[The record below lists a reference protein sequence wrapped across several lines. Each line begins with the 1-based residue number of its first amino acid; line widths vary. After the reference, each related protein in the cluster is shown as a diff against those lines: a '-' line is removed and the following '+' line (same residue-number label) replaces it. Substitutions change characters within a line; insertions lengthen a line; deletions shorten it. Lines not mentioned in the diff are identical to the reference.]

1 MSSSAADA
9 APKTAAAARAAAA
22 APEGVLLRRLRYA
35 EPATLLWIVL
45 IGVLVVLVVWPVAE
59 LLLTSLRS
67 ARTGTFTLSNYTAA
81 YGRMRYVDAL
91 LNSLA
96 LGAVSAAICAVLAV
110 PMAWAASRTDMPGR
124 GFAWL
129 TVLAAFIIPPYLG
142 AIGWILLAGPNSG
155 WINQAWMW
163 LTGSE
168 HSIVNVYSFWGLAF
182 VIALNAY
189 PFVFIFAKS
198 GLDLISSEMEDAANI
213 LGAGTWLTTMRI
225 TLPLVGP
232 AILAGVIL
240 VFLEAIALFGTPA
253 IIGIPARINVV
264 TTQLWQFFEAPVRA
278 EVAAAYAMPLLL
290 ITALLI
296 LVQRLLLGRKGY
308 VSQTG
313 KGGERRP
320 IPLGPLRWVMFGW
333 CVLVF
338 LLSVA
343 APMVALV
350 QASFAKAWGRGFSF
364 DNLTLGNYTYLLFE
378 HDAAWSAVVNTFV
391 FAAASATFAVVVAL
405 AIAYIV
411 KRRVMPFGS
420 LLAFLCMAPFVIPGI
435 VMAIGFYAAYA
446 GPPLLLYGT
455 SAMMILAF
463 TTRFLPIAYA
473 NGAAGM
479 QMIHPE
485 MEEAVRILGGG
496 RITAIRRVVA
506 PLLKKALLG
515 GWLLVFI
522 LATRE
527 LSAAI
532 FLVGPETRTISVL
545 LYDLSEEGNFE
556 VLSAL
561 GGILLVITLAFVGI
575 GMKLIGRDFMLR
587 RE

>member
-1 MSSSAADA
+1 MSS
-9 APKTAAAARAAAA
+9 TATTPGEGARPATT
-22 APEGVLLRRLRYA
+22 GRLGHRLRA
-35 EPATLLWIVL
+35 LEPATLLWLALIAVL
-45 IGVLVVLVVWPVAE
+45 FLLVVWPVGEMLVNSFRA
-59 LLLTSLRS
+59 SR
-67 ARTGTFTLSNYTAA
+67 GGGFTLDNYATA
-81 YGRMRYVDAL
+81 YGRARYLEAIGHSL
-91 LNSLA
+91 LLGLA
-96 LGAVSAAICAVLAV
+96 SAAICVVLAV
-110 PMAWAASRTDMPGR
+110 PMAWACSRTDMPGR

-142 AIGWILLAGPNSG
+142 AVGWILLAGPNSG
-155 WINQAWMW
+155 WINQVWAA
-163 LTGSE
+163 LTGAEDSL
-168 HSIVNVYSFWGLAF
+168 VNVYSFWGLAV
-182 VIALNAY
+182 VIALHSY
-189 PFVFIFAKS
+189 PFIFIFAKS
-198 GLDLISSEMEDAANI
+198 ALDLVSSEMEDAANI
-213 LGAGTWLTTMRI
+213 LGAGTWMTTLRV
-225 TLPLVGP
+225 TLPLVWP
-232 AILAGVIL
+232 TILAGIIL
-240 VFLEAIALFGTPA
+240 VFLETIALFGTPA

-290 ITALLI
+290 ITASLI
-296 LVQRLLLGRKGY
+296 GVQRLVLARKGY

-313 KGGERRP
+313 KGGERRL
-320 IPLGPLRWVMFGW
+320 IALGPWRWVLFGW
-333 CVLVF
+333 TALVC

-350 QASFAKAWGRGFSF
+350 QASFSRAWGRGFSL
-364 DNLTLGNYTYLLFE
+364 DNLTLRNYQYLLFE
-378 HDAAWSAVVNTFV
+378 HDAAWGAVVNTFV
-391 FAAASATFAVVVAL
+391 FSAASATLAIGIAL
-405 AIAYIV
+405 AIAYVV
-411 KRRVMPFGS
+411 KRQLLPFGTA
-420 LLAFLCMAPFVIPGI
+420 LAFLCMAPFVIPGI

-446 GPPLLLYGT
+446 GPPLALYGT
-455 SAMMILAF
+455 GLMMVLAF
-463 TTRFLPIAYA
+463 TSRFLPIAYA

-496 RITAIRRVVA
+496 RLQAIRSVVV

-532 FLVGPETRTISVL
+532 FLVGPNTRTISVL
-545 LYDLSEEGNFE
+545 LYDLSEEGNLE

-561 GGILLVITLAFVGI
+561 GGILLVVTLVFVGI

>member
-1 MSSSAADA
+1 MSITTADQKAALGATPADGWM
-9 APKTAAAARAAAA
+9 R
-22 APEGVLLRRLRYA
+22 RRLRA
-35 EPATLLWIVL
+35 LEPATLIWIVL
-45 IGVLVVLVVWPVAE
+45 IGGLLFLVVWPLVE
-59 LLLTSLRS
+59 LLITSFQAR
-67 ARTGTFTLSNYTAA
+67 RTGAFTLSNYLAA
-81 YGRMRYVDAL
+81 YGRQRYVDAL

-96 LGAVSAAICAVLAV
+96 LGAASAAISALLAV
-110 PMAWAASRTDMPGR
+110 PMAWACSRTDMPGR
-124 GFAWL
+124 GFAWF

-142 AIGWILLAGPNSG
+142 AVGWILLAGPNSG
-155 WINQAWMW
+155 WINQAWSF
-163 LTGSE
+163 LVGEEAT
-168 HSIVNVYSFWGLAF
+168 IFNIYTFWGLAL

-189 PFVFIFAKS
+189 PFIFIFTKS
-198 GLDLISSEMEDAANI
+198 ALDLVSSEMEDAANI
-213 LGAGTWLTTMRI
+213 LGAGTWTTTFKV
-225 TLPLVGP
+225 TLPLVWP
-232 AILAGVIL
+232 TILAGIIL
-240 VFLEAIALFGTPA
+240 VFLETIALFGTPA

-278 EVAAAYAMPLLL
+278 EVAAAFAMPLLL
-290 ITALLI
+290 ITAALI
-296 LVQRLLLGRKGY
+296 AVQKLMLARKGY

-320 IPLGPLRWVMFGW
+320 ISLGPWRWVLLGW
-333 CVLVF
+333 SVLVC
-338 LLSVA
+338 LASVV
-343 APMVALV
+343 APMVALF

-364 DNLTLGNYTYLLFE
+364 DNLTLDNYTYLLFG
-378 HDAAWSAVVNTFV
+378 HDAARGAILNTFLYSGV
-391 FAAASATFAVVVAL
+391 SATVACVMAL
-405 AIAYIV
+405 AIAYV
-411 KRRVMPFGS
+411 VHRRLMPFGS
-420 LLAFLCMAPFVIPGI
+420 MLAFLCMAPFVIPGI

-455 SAMMILAF
+455 ATLMVLAF

-479 QMIHPE
+479 RTIHPE

-496 RITAIRRVVA
+496 RLTAIRAVVA

-556 VLSAL
+556 VLAAL
-561 GGILLVITLAFVGI
+561 GGILLVITLVFVGI
-575 GMKLIGRDFMLR
+575 GMRLIGRDFMLR

>member
-1 MSSSAADA
+1 MSTTTSTAVAKPAAGAATSAGAL
-9 APKTAAAARAAAA
+9 R
-22 APEGVLLRRLRYA
+22 RRLRYL
-35 EPATLLWIVL
+35 EPATLVWVVL
-45 IGVLVVLVVWPVAE
+45 IGVLFFLVVWPIAE
-59 LLLTSLRS
+59 LLITSFQAR
-67 ARTGTFTLSNYTAA
+67 RTGAFTLSNYLAA
-81 YGRMRYVDAL
+81 YGRQRYVDAL

-96 LGAVSAAICAVLAV
+96 LGAVSAAISAVLAV
-110 PMAWAASRTDMPGR
+110 PMAWACSRTDMPGR

-142 AIGWILLAGPNSG
+142 AVGWILLAGPNSG
-155 WINQAWMW
+155 WINRAWGF

-168 HSIVNVYSFWGLAF
+168 GSLVNVYSFTGLAL
-182 VIALNAY
+182 VIALHSY
-189 PFVFIFAKS
+189 PFIFIFTKS
-198 GLDLISSEMEDAANI
+198 ALDLISSEMEDAANI
-213 LGAGTWLTTMRI
+213 LGAGTWRTTLRI
-225 TLPLVGP
+225 TLPLVWP
-232 AILAGVIL
+232 TILAGIIL
-240 VFLEAIALFGTPA
+240 VFLETIALFGAPA
-253 IIGIPARINVV
+253 IIGISARLNVV

-290 ITALLI
+290 ITAGLI
-296 LVQRLLLGRKGY
+296 GVQRLLLARKGY

-313 KGGERRP
+313 KGGERRL
-320 IPLGPLRWVMFGW
+320 IALGPWRWVLLGW
-333 CVLVF
+333 SVF
-338 LLSVA
+338 VCLLSVV

-350 QASFAKAWGRGFSF
+350 QASFARAWGRGFSF
-364 DNLTLGNYTYLLFE
+364 DNLTLDNYTYLLFH
-378 HDAAWSAVVNTFV
+378 HDAAWGAVVNTFV
-391 FAAASATFAVVVAL
+391 FSGLAATAAVILAL

-411 KRRVMPFGS
+411 KRQLIPFGTA
-420 LLAFLCMAPFVIPGI
+420 LAFLCMAPFVIPGI

-446 GPPLLLYGT
+446 GPPLTLYGT
-455 SAMMILAF
+455 AALMVLAF

-496 RITAIRRVVA
+496 RLTAIRSVVA

-561 GGILLVITLAFVGI
+561 GGILLVITLVFVGL

-587 RE
+587 RGGD

>member
-1 MSSSAADA
+1 MSTTTLQPA
-9 APKTAAAARAAAA
+9 APAAPAARS
-22 APEGVLLRRLRYA
+22 GLMRRLRFL
-35 EPATLLWIVL
+35 EPATLLWLLL
-45 IGVLVVLVVWPVAE
+45 IGVLGFLVLWPIVE
-59 LLLTSLRS
+59 LLIASFTHR
-67 ARTGTFTLSNYTAA
+67 RTGAFTIANYLAA
-81 YGRMRYVDAL
+81 YGRARYVDAL

-96 LGAVSAAICAVLAV
+96 LGALSAAICAVLAV
-110 PMAWAASRTDMPGR
+110 PMAWACSRTDMPGR
-124 GFAWL
+124 GFAWF

-142 AIGWILLAGPNSG
+142 AVGWILLAGPNSG
-155 WINQAWMW
+155 WINQAWSW
-163 LTGSE
+163 LIGTPDST
-168 HSIVNVYSFWGLAF
+168 IFNVYTFTGLAV
-182 VIALNAY
+182 VIALHSY
-189 PFVFIFAKS
+189 PFIFIFAKS
-198 GLDLISSEMEDAANI
+198 ALDLVNSEMEDAANI
-213 LGAGTWLTTMRI
+213 LGAGTWTTSLKV
-225 TLPLVGP
+225 TLPLVWP
-232 AILAGVIL
+232 TILAGIIL
-240 VFLEAIALFGTPA
+240 VFLETIALFGTPA

-290 ITALLI
+290 ITLALI
-296 LVQRLLLGRKGY
+296 GIQRLMLARKGY

-320 IPLGPLRWVMFGW
+320 VKLGPFWRWALFGW
-333 CVLVF
+333 CALVC
-338 LLSVA
+338 LLSVV
-343 APMVALV
+343 APMIALV
-350 QASFAKAWGRGFSF
+350 QASFAKAWGRGFSL
-364 DNLTLGNYTYLLFE
+364 DNLTVQNYAYLLFD
-378 HDAAWSAVVNTFV
+378 HDAAWGAVVNTFA
-391 FAAASATFAVVVAL
+391 FSAISATAAMILAL

-411 KRRVMPFGS
+411 KRQLMPFGTA
-420 LLAFLCMAPFVIPGI
+420 LAFLCMAPFVIPGI

-446 GPPLLLYGT
+446 GPPLTLYGT
-455 SAMMILAF
+455 AALMVFAF

-496 RITAIRRVVA
+496 RLLAIRAVVA

-545 LYDLSEEGNFE
+545 LYDLSEEGNLE

-561 GGILLVITLAFVGI
+561 GGILLVITLVFVGA

-587 RE
+587 RH

>member
-1 MSSSAADA
+1 MSTTV
-9 APKTAAAARAAAA
+9 APKVAAGPV
-22 APEGVLLRRLRYA
+22 APSGGLLRRLRYL
-35 EPATLLWIVL
+35 EPATLLWL
-45 IGVLVVLVVWPVAE
+45 LLVGALFFLVVWPVAE
-59 LLLTSLRS
+59 LLITSFQAR
-67 ARTGTFTLSNYTAA
+67 RTGEFTLSNYAAA
-81 YGRMRYVDAL
+81 YGRQRYVDAL

-96 LGAVSAAICAVLAV
+96 LGALAAAISAVMAV
-110 PMAWAASRTDMPGR
+110 PMAWACSRTNMPGR

-155 WINQAWMW
+155 WINQTWSL

-168 HSIVNVYSFWGLAF
+168 ASLVNVYTFWGLAL
-182 VIALNAY
+182 VIALNSY
-189 PFVFIFAKS
+189 PFIFIFTKS
-198 GLDLISSEMEDAANI
+198 ALDLISSEMEDAANI
-213 LGAGTWLTTMRI
+213 LGAGTWTTTLKV
-225 TLPLVGP
+225 TLPLVWP
-232 AILAGVIL
+232 MMLAGIIL
-240 VFLEAIALFGTPA
+240 VFLETIALFGTPA

-290 ITALLI
+290 ITAALI
-296 LVQRLLLGRKGY
+296 GLQKLLLSRKGY

-313 KGGERRP
+313 KGGERRV
-320 IPLGPLRWVMFGW
+320 INLGPWRWVLFGW
-333 CVLVF
+333 CVVVCV
-338 LLSVA
+338 LSVV
-343 APMVALV
+343 APMIALV
-350 QASFAKAWGRGFSF
+350 QASFSRAWGRGFSL
-364 DNLTLGNYTYLLFE
+364 DNLTLANYEFLLFG
-378 HDAAWSAVVNTFV
+378 HDAARGAIVNTFV
-391 FAAASATFAVVVAL
+391 FSAASATLAMALAL
-405 AIAYIV
+405 AIAYV
-411 KRRVMPFGS
+411 VRRNLLPFGTA
-420 LLAFLCMAPFVIPGI
+420 LAFLCMAPFVIPGI

-455 SAMMILAF
+455 ATLMILAF

-496 RITAIRRVVA
+496 RLTAIRSVVA

-532 FLVGPETRTISVL
+532 FLIGPHTRTISVL

-561 GGILLVITLAFVGI
+561 GGILLVITLVFVGI
-575 GMKLIGRDFMLR
+575 GMRLIGRDFMLR
-587 RE
+587 RSSE

>member
-1 MSSSAADA
+1 MSTTTLQPA
-9 APKTAAAARAAAA
+9 APAAPAARA
-22 APEGVLLRRLRYA
+22 GLMRRLRFL
-35 EPATLLWIVL
+35 EPAMLLWVLL
-45 IGVLVVLVVWPVAE
+45 IGVLGFLVLWPIVE
-59 LLLTSLRS
+59 LLIASFTHR
-67 ARTGTFTLSNYTAA
+67 RTGAFTIANYLAA
-81 YGRMRYVDAL
+81 YGRARYVDAL

-96 LGAVSAAICAVLAV
+96 LGALSAAICAVLAV
-110 PMAWAASRTDMPGR
+110 PMAWACSRTDMPGR
-124 GFAWL
+124 GFAWF

-142 AIGWILLAGPNSG
+142 AVGWILLAGPNSG
-155 WINQAWMW
+155 WINQGWSW
-163 LTGSE
+163 LIGTPDSTLF
-168 HSIVNVYSFWGLAF
+168 NVYTFTGLAV
-182 VIALNAY
+182 VIALHSY
-189 PFVFIFAKS
+189 PFIFIFAKS
-198 GLDLISSEMEDAANI
+198 ALDLVNSEMEDAANI
-213 LGAGTWLTTMRI
+213 LGAGTWTTSLKV
-225 TLPLVGP
+225 TLPLVWP
-232 AILAGVIL
+232 TILAGIIL
-240 VFLEAIALFGTPA
+240 VFLETIALFGTPA

-290 ITALLI
+290 ITLALI
-296 LVQRLLLGRKGY
+296 GIQRLMLARKGY

-320 IPLGPLRWVMFGW
+320 VKLGPFWRWALFGW
-333 CVLVF
+333 CALVC
-338 LLSVA
+338 LLSVV

-350 QASFAKAWGRGFSF
+350 QASFAKAWGRGFSL
-364 DNLTLGNYTYLLFE
+364 DNLTVQNYTYLLFD
-378 HDAAWSAVVNTFV
+378 HDAAWGAVVNTFV
-391 FAAASATFAVVVAL
+391 FSAISATAAMILAL

-411 KRRVMPFGS
+411 KRQLMPFGTA
-420 LLAFLCMAPFVIPGI
+420 LAFLCMAPFVIPGI

-446 GPPLLLYGT
+446 GPPLTLYGT
-455 SAMMILAF
+455 AALMVFAF

-496 RITAIRRVVA
+496 RLLAIRAVVA

-545 LYDLSEEGNFE
+545 LYDLSEEGNLE

-561 GGILLVITLAFVGI
+561 GGILLVITLVFVGT

-587 RE
+587 RH

>member
-1 MSSSAADA
+1 MSTTTLQPAASAG
-9 APKTAAAARAAAA
+9 PVARA
-22 APEGVLLRRLRYA
+22 GLMRRLRFL
-35 EPATLLWIVL
+35 EPATLLWLLL
-45 IGVLVVLVVWPVAE
+45 IGVLGFLVLWPIVE
-59 LLLTSLRS
+59 LLIASFTHR
-67 ARTGTFTLSNYTAA
+67 RTGAFTIANYLAA
-81 YGRMRYVDAL
+81 YGRARYVDAL

-96 LGAVSAAICAVLAV
+96 LGALSAAICAVLAV
-110 PMAWAASRTDMPGR
+110 PMAWACSRTDMPGR
-124 GFAWL
+124 GFAWF

-142 AIGWILLAGPNSG
+142 AVGWILLAGPNSG
-155 WINQAWMW
+155 WINQGWSW
-163 LTGSE
+163 LIGTPDST
-168 HSIVNVYSFWGLAF
+168 IFNVYTFTGLAV
-182 VIALNAY
+182 VIALHSY
-189 PFVFIFAKS
+189 PFIFAKS
-198 GLDLISSEMEDAANI
+198 ALDLVNSEMEDAANI
-213 LGAGTWLTTMRI
+213 LGAGTWTTSLKV
-225 TLPLVGP
+225 TLPLVWP
-232 AILAGVIL
+232 TILAGIIL
-240 VFLEAIALFGTPA
+240 VFLETIALFGTPA

-290 ITALLI
+290 ITLALI
-296 LVQRLLLGRKGY
+296 GIQRLMLARKGY

-320 IPLGPLRWVMFGW
+320 VKLGPFWRWALFGW
-333 CVLVF
+333 CALVC
-338 LLSVA
+338 LLSVV
-343 APMVALV
+343 APMIALV
-350 QASFAKAWGRGFSF
+350 QASFAKAWGRGFSL
-364 DNLTLGNYTYLLFE
+364 DNLTVQNYAYLLFD
-378 HDAAWSAVVNTFV
+378 HDAAWGAVVNTFA
-391 FAAASATFAVVVAL
+391 FSAISATAAMILAL

-411 KRRVMPFGS
+411 KRQLMPFGTA
-420 LLAFLCMAPFVIPGI
+420 LAFLCMAPFVIPGI

-446 GPPLLLYGT
+446 GPPLTLYGT
-455 SAMMILAF
+455 AALMVFAF

-496 RITAIRRVVA
+496 RLLAIRAVVA

-545 LYDLSEEGNFE
+545 LYDLSEEGNLE

-561 GGILLVITLAFVGI
+561 GGILLVITLVFVGT

-587 RE
+587 RH

>member
-1 MSSSAADA
+1 MSTTV
-9 APKTAAAARAAAA
+9 APKAAA
-22 APEGVLLRRLRYA
+22 APVAPPGGLLGRLRYL
-35 EPATLLWIVL
+35 EPATLLWL
-45 IGVLVVLVVWPVAE
+45 LLVGALFFLVVWPVAE
-59 LLLTSLRS
+59 LLITSFQAR
-67 ARTGTFTLSNYTAA
+67 RTGEFTLSNYAAA
-81 YGRMRYVDAL
+81 YGRQRYVDAL

-96 LGAVSAAICAVLAV
+96 LGALAAAISAVMAV
-110 PMAWAASRTDMPGR
+110 PMAWACSRTNMPGR

-155 WINQAWMW
+155 WINQAWSL

-168 HSIVNVYSFWGLAF
+168 ATLVNVYTFWGLAL
-182 VIALNAY
+182 VIALNSY
-189 PFVFIFAKS
+189 PFIFIFTKS
-198 GLDLISSEMEDAANI
+198 ALDLISSEMEDAANI
-213 LGAGTWLTTMRI
+213 LGAGTWTTTLKV
-225 TLPLVGP
+225 TLPLVWP
-232 AILAGVIL
+232 MMLAGIIL
-240 VFLEAIALFGTPA
+240 VFLETIALFGTPA

-290 ITALLI
+290 ITAALI
-296 LVQRLLLGRKGY
+296 GLQKLLLSRKGY

-313 KGGERRP
+313 KGGERRV
-320 IPLGPLRWVMFGW
+320 INLGPWRWVLFGW
-333 CVLVF
+333 CAIVC
-338 LLSVA
+338 LLSVV
-343 APMVALV
+343 APMIALV
-350 QASFAKAWGRGFSF
+350 QASFSRAWGRGFSI
-364 DNLTLGNYTYLLFE
+364 DNLTLANYEFLLFG
-378 HDAAWSAVVNTFV
+378 HDAARGAIVNTFV
-391 FAAASATFAVVVAL
+391 FSAASATLAMALAL

-411 KRRVMPFGS
+411 RRNLLPFGTA
-420 LLAFLCMAPFVIPGI
+420 LAFLCMAPFVIPGI

-455 SAMMILAF
+455 ATLMILAF

-496 RITAIRRVVA
+496 RLTAIRSVVA

-532 FLVGPETRTISVL
+532 FLVGPHTRTISVL

-561 GGILLVITLAFVGI
+561 GGILLVITLVFVGV
-575 GMKLIGRDFMLR
+575 GMRLIGRDFMLR
-587 RE
+587 RSSE

>member
-1 MSSSAADA
+1 MSIT
-9 APKTAAAARAAAA
+9 TAAALAGP
-22 APEGVLLRRLRYA
+22 APRDSLLRRRLRA
-35 EPATLLWIVL
+35 LEPATLAWA
-45 IGVLVVLVVWPVAE
+45 VLVAALAFLVVWPLAE
-59 LLLTSLRS
+59 LLITSVQ
-67 ARTGTFTLSNYTAA
+67 APRTGAFTLSNYLSA
-81 YGRMRYVDAL
+81 YGRQRYVDAL

-96 LGAVSAAICAVLAV
+96 LGAASAGISAVLAV
-110 PMAWAASRTDMPGR
+110 PMAWACSRTDMPGR

-142 AIGWILLAGPNSG
+142 AVGWILLAGPNSG
-155 WINQAWMW
+155 WINQAWGF
-163 LTGSE
+163 LLGAEESL
-168 HSIVNVYSFWGLAF
+168 VNVYTFWGLAL
-182 VIALNAY
+182 VIALHSY
-189 PFVFIFAKS
+189 PFIFIFTKS
-198 GLDLISSEMEDAANI
+198 ALDLVSSEMEDAANI
-213 LGAGTWLTTMRI
+213 LGAGTWRTTFRI
-225 TLPLVGP
+225 TLPLVWP
-232 AILAGVIL
+232 TILAGIIL
-240 VFLEAIALFGTPA
+240 VFLETIALFGTPA

-290 ITALLI
+290 ITAGLI
-296 LVQRLLLGRKGY
+296 GLQRLMLARKGY

-320 IPLGPLRWVMFGW
+320 IRLGPWRWVLLGW
-333 CVLVF
+333 CVLVC
-338 LLSVA
+338 LASVV

-350 QASFAKAWGRGFSF
+350 QASLARAWGRGLSF
-364 DNLTLGNYTYLLFE
+364 DNLTIANYRFLLFE
-378 HDAAWSAVVNTFV
+378 HDAAWGAIVNTFLFSGV
-391 FAAASATFAVVVAL
+391 SATVAGLLAL

-411 KRRVMPFGS
+411 HRRLMPFGS

-435 VMAIGFYAAYA
+435 VMAIGLYAAYA
-446 GPPLLLYGT
+446 GPPLTLYGT
-455 SAMMILAF
+455 ATMMILAF

-479 QMIHPE
+479 RTIHPE

-496 RITAIRRVVA
+496 RLTAIRSVVA

-532 FLVGPETRTISVL
+532 FLVGPETRTIAVL

-556 VLSAL
+556 VLAAL
-561 GGILLVITLAFVGI
+561 GGILLVITLVFVGV
-575 GMKLIGRDFMLR
+575 GMRLIGRDFMLR

>member
-1 MSSSAADA
+1 M
-9 APKTAAAARAAAA
+9 
-22 APEGVLLRRLRYA
+22 
-35 EPATLLWIVL
+35 
-45 IGVLVVLVVWPVAE
+45 
-59 LLLTSLRS
+59 
-67 ARTGTFTLSNYTAA
+67 
-81 YGRMRYVDAL
+81 
-91 LNSLA
+91 
-96 LGAVSAAICAVLAV
+96 
-110 PMAWAASRTDMPGR
+110 
-124 GFAWL
+124 
-129 TVLAAFIIPPYLG
+129 
-142 AIGWILLAGPNSG
+142 
-155 WINQAWMW
+155 
-163 LTGSE
+163 
-168 HSIVNVYSFWGLAF
+168 
-182 VIALNAY
+182 VIALHSY
-189 PFVFIFAKS
+189 PFIFIFAKS
-198 GLDLISSEMEDAANI
+198 ALDLVNSEMEDAANI
-213 LGAGTWLTTMRI
+213 LGAGTWTTSLKV
-225 TLPLVGP
+225 TLPLVWP
-232 AILAGVIL
+232 TILAGIIL
-240 VFLEAIALFGTPA
+240 VFLETIALFGTPA

-290 ITALLI
+290 ITLALI
-296 LVQRLLLGRKGY
+296 GIQRLMLARKGY

-320 IPLGPLRWVMFGW
+320 VKLGPFWRWALFGW
-333 CVLVF
+333 CALVC
-338 LLSVA
+338 LLSVV
-343 APMVALV
+343 APMIALV
-350 QASFAKAWGRGFSF
+350 QASFAKAWGRGFSL
-364 DNLTLGNYTYLLFE
+364 DNLTVQNYAYLLFD
-378 HDAAWSAVVNTFV
+378 HDAAWGAVVNTFA
-391 FAAASATFAVVVAL
+391 FSAISATAAMILAL

-411 KRRVMPFGS
+411 KRQLMPFGTA
-420 LLAFLCMAPFVIPGI
+420 LAFLCMAPFVIPGI

-446 GPPLLLYGT
+446 GPPLTLYGT
-455 SAMMILAF
+455 AALMVFAF

-496 RITAIRRVVA
+496 RLLAIRAVVA

-545 LYDLSEEGNFE
+545 LYDLSEEGNLE

-561 GGILLVITLAFVGI
+561 GGILLVITLVFVGA

-587 RE
+587 RH

>member
-1 MSSSAADA
+1 MSSTTLQPA
-9 APKTAAAARAAAA
+9 APAAPAARS
-22 APEGVLLRRLRYA
+22 GLMRRLRFL
-35 EPATLLWIVL
+35 EPATLLWLLL
-45 IGVLVVLVVWPVAE
+45 IGVLGFLVLWPIVE
-59 LLLTSLRS
+59 LLIASFTHR
-67 ARTGTFTLSNYTAA
+67 RTGAFTIGNYIAA
-81 YGRMRYVDAL
+81 YGRARYVDAL

-96 LGAVSAAICAVLAV
+96 LGALSAAICAVLAV
-110 PMAWAASRTDMPGR
+110 PMAWACSRTDMPGR
-124 GFAWL
+124 GFAWF

-142 AIGWILLAGPNSG
+142 AVGWILLAGPNSG
-155 WINQAWMW
+155 WINQAWSW
-163 LTGSE
+163 LIGTPDST
-168 HSIVNVYSFWGLAF
+168 IFNVYTFTGLAV
-182 VIALNAY
+182 VIALHSY
-189 PFVFIFAKS
+189 PFIFIFAKS
-198 GLDLISSEMEDAANI
+198 ALDLVNSEMEDAANI
-213 LGAGTWLTTMRI
+213 LGAGTWTTSLKV
-225 TLPLVGP
+225 TLPLVWP
-232 AILAGVIL
+232 TILAGIIL
-240 VFLEAIALFGTPA
+240 VFLETIALFGTPA

-264 TTQLWQFFEAPVRA
+264 TTQLWQFFEAPVRT

-290 ITALLI
+290 ITLALI
-296 LVQRLLLGRKGY
+296 GIQRLMLARKGY

-320 IPLGPLRWVMFGW
+320 VKLGPFWRWALFGW
-333 CVLVF
+333 CALVC
-338 LLSVA
+338 LLSVV
-343 APMVALV
+343 APMIALV
-350 QASFAKAWGRGFSF
+350 QASFAKAWGRGFSL
-364 DNLTLGNYTYLLFE
+364 DNLTVQNYAYLLFD
-378 HDAAWSAVVNTFV
+378 HDAAWGAVVNTFA
-391 FAAASATFAVVVAL
+391 FSAISATAAMILAL

-411 KRRVMPFGS
+411 KRQLMPFGTA
-420 LLAFLCMAPFVIPGI
+420 LAFLCMAPFVIPGI

-446 GPPLLLYGT
+446 GPPLTLYGT
-455 SAMMILAF
+455 AALMVFAF

-496 RITAIRRVVA
+496 RLTAIRSVVA

-545 LYDLSEEGNFE
+545 LYDLSEEGNLE

-561 GGILLVITLAFVGI
+561 GGILLVITLVFVGT

-587 RE
+587 RH